1 MPSLASLGFRFFSR
15 VFRLLVCDHLLLFY
29 TNKSGKESTNL
40 VIVPSAQLSLPQCL
54 KITKKVSFNFA
65 SEASYV
71 YKVNENA
78 KSGQIA
84 AFTEHC
90 YIHWESLRI
99 AKNCWELLR
108 IDENCWELLSIAENC
123 WELLRI
129 TENYWELLSITEYL
143 WKLLSI
149 AENYWALLQLSLPK
163 NCWELSIADQNYLLS
178 DSGTGLRRL
187 CKRLYIMDCPEANS
201 PGIEKFFSL
210 FWPHALKSSSVS
222 QNWACWTFWKV
233 TPTSCHHIWIPRNF
247 G

>member
-1 MPSLASLGFRFFSR
+1 MKTLKGASREARFLFSLSELLQRHLAVPSLASLGFRFFSR

-90 YIHWESLRI
+90 CIH
-99 AKNCWELLR
+99 
-108 IDENCWELLSIAENC
+108 
-123 WELLRI
+123 
-129 TENYWELLSITEYL
+129 
-143 WKLLSI
+143 
-149 AENYWALLQLSLPK
+149 
-163 NCWELSIADQNYLLS
+163 
-178 DSGTGLRRL
+178 
-187 CKRLYIMDCPEANS
+187 
-201 PGIEKFFSL
+201 
-210 FWPHALKSSSVS
+210 
-222 QNWACWTFWKV
+222 
-233 TPTSCHHIWIPRNF
+233 
-247 G
+247 